1 MIGPGSVKNELKRT
15 AEKLTLC
22 LVVGKL
28 RKQWKKKKLQNLLLP
43 HQAIGRHQYFASPT
57 SKKTTNLLKTNPA
70 QILLFINLPLQDQ
83 CWWWTH
89 SLPCRKLEKPPLP
102 VFLFEYLDDVYFF
115 KSISKYSY
123 PIHPRFLSKIR
134 LYLKGISKCVRF
146 CLYYYLFFNIWILE
160 FPGENLG
167 VWKAQ
172 QDKSQNCHT

>member
-1 MIGPGSVKNELKRT
+1 MVKSFKFRWNKNEKLMIGPGSVKNELKLT

-89 SLPCRKLEKPPLP
+89 SLPCQKPEKPPLP
-102 VFLFEYLDDVYFF
+102 VVLFEYLVDVYFF
-115 KSISKYSY
+115 KSISK
-123 PIHPRFLSKIR
+123 K
-134 LYLKGISKCVRF
+134 K
-146 CLYYYLFFNIWILE
+146 
-160 FPGENLG
+160 NLIQSLHSFSRKY
-167 VWKAQ
+167 VF
-172 QDKSQNCHT
+172 T